1 MRQRTGTSAQL
12 LALAHVHLVL
22 ERRTGEALLVVAPF
36 GAVAL
41 LLLPMAVGTDIP
53 LLRQVG
59 PGFYWLV
66 VLLFGVL
73 LTVRHDG
80 ADGPGP
86 RALLA
91 QCGVDPA
98 VRVLGRIV
106 TDSLLLIAFQGV
118 LIPVV
123 VALYDPQVAQW
134 PWALLTLPLVA
145 TGLACLGALA
155 NGVSSGALGRV
166 TLGPLLVVPIA
177 VPLLLGATQV
187 LEATRY
193 GRPPWPWLVIMGLAD
208 TVVLLASVV
217 SARTLEEAA

>member
-1 MRQRTGTSAQL
+1 MRQRTGTSVQL
-12 LALAHVHLVL
+12 LALVRVHLMV
-22 ERRTGEALLVVAPF
+22 ERRTGEALLVMAPF

-41 LLLPMAVGTDIP
+41 LLLPMAVGTNIP

-66 VLLFGVL
+66 VLLLGVL
-73 LTVRHDG
+73 LTLRDDG

-106 TDSLLLIAFQGV
+106 ADSLLLIAFQGV

-123 VALYDPQVAQW
+123 VALYDPQIDRW
-134 PWALLTLPLVA
+134 PWALLTIPLVA
-145 TGLACLGALA
+145 AGVASLGALA
-155 NGVSSGALGRV
+155 GGASSEVLGRG
-166 TLGPLLVVPIA
+166 TLGALLVVPLA

-193 GRPPWPWLVIMGLAD
+193 GRAPWPWLVLMALAD
-208 TVVLLASVV
+208 TVVLLASVI
-217 SARTLEEAA
+217 SARALEEAA